1 MFQLTP
7 RKKAFLTGTLLLT
20 FTGLICRILGFFY
33 RIYLSRTIG
42 AEGLGL
48 YQMVHPLF
56 GICFALCAGSLQTA
70 LSQYVAARQSQGKKA
85 LMAALSVSL
94 SLSVLLAWLITSFRT
109 PLARYVLL
117 EPRCAPFLPVIAL
130 SVPFCALHACIN
142 GYYYGMQ
149 KTRVPALSQVAE
161 QGIRMVTVWLI
172 VCVWTEKG
180 RPVTVD
186 LAFYGH
192 LAGEMASALFTL
204 MCLGAFPPRSEKRP
218 APGFQNLPPLS
229 QDPYPSSPETEHSFG
244 TEHSF
249 FQVLSSL
256 LILALP

>member
-1 MFQLTP
+1 MLQLTP

-94 SLSVLLAWLITSFRT
+94 SLS
-109 PLARYVLL
+109 
-117 EPRCAPFLPVIAL
+117 AL
-130 SVPFCALHACIN
+130 SHSPGPVCAFRAP
-142 GYYYGMQ
+142 M
-149 KTRVPALSQVAE
+149 
-161 QGIRMVTVWLI
+161 
-172 VCVWTEKG
+172 
-180 RPVTVD
+180 RPISSC
-186 LAFYGH
+186 Y
-192 LAGEMASALFTL
+192 
-204 MCLGAFPPRSEKRP
+204 RSVRSFLRP
-218 APGFQNLPPLS
+218 SRL
-229 QDPYPSSPETEHSFG
+229 Y
-244 TEHSF
+244 
-249 FQVLSSL
+249 
-256 LILALP
+256 

>member
-1 MFQLTP
+1 
-7 RKKAFLTGTLLLT
+7 
-20 FTGLICRILGFFY
+20 
-33 RIYLSRTIG
+33 
-42 AEGLGL
+42 
-48 YQMVHPLF
+48 MVHPLF

-94 SLSVLLAWLITSFRT
+94 SLSALLAWLITSFRT

-186 LAFYGH
+186 LAFTAIWPVKWPLLSLPLCVWEHFRPG
-192 LAGEMASALFTL
+192 LKNVLLQASRIFPLCHRL
-204 MCLGAFPPRSEKRP
+204 LIRLPPRR
-218 APGFQNLPPLS
+218 NTPLGRNT
-229 QDPYPSSPETEHSFG
+229 P
-244 TEHSF
+244 F
-249 FQVLSSL
+249 FRYCPLF
-256 LILALP
+256 

>member
-85 LMAALSVSL
+85 LMATLSVSL

-192 LAGEMASALFTL
+192 LYPYVSGSISA
-204 MCLGAFPPRSEKRP
+204 P
-218 APGFQNLPPLS
+218 
-229 QDPYPSSPETEHSFG
+229 
-244 TEHSF
+244 
-249 FQVLSSL
+249 V
-256 LILALP
+256 

>member
-1 MFQLTP
+1 MLQLTP

-85 LMAALSVSL
+85 LMATLSVSL

-204 MCLGAFPPRSEKRP
+204 MCLGAFPPRSEKTSCSRLP
-218 APGFQNLPPLS
+218 ESSPLCHRILIRLPPRRNTPLGRNT
-229 QDPYPSSPETEHSFG
+229 P
-244 TEHSF
+244 F
-249 FQVLSSL
+249 FRYCPLF
-256 LILALP
+256 

>member
-1 MFQLTP
+1 MEKMIYLDNAATT
-7 RKKAFLTGTLLLT
+7 KT

-130 SVPFCALHACIN
+130 SVPFRATGLLPLRGA
-142 GYYYGMQ
+142 
-149 KTRVPALSQVAE
+149 AE
-161 QGIRMVTVWLI
+161 LPW
-172 VCVWTEKG
+172 
-180 RPVTVD
+180 
-186 LAFYGH
+186 
-192 LAGEMASALFTL
+192 
-204 MCLGAFPPRSEKRP
+204 
-218 APGFQNLPPLS
+218 NL
-229 QDPYPSSPETEHSFG
+229 
-244 TEHSF
+244 
-249 FQVLSSL
+249 
-256 LILALP
+256 

>member
-1 MFQLTP
+1 MLQLTP

-94 SLSVLLAWLITSFRT
+94 SLAHHFLSRSPGPVCSFR
-109 PLARYVLL
+109 
-117 EPRCAPFLPVIAL
+117 APMRPISSCYRSVRSFL
-130 SVPFCALHACIN
+130 
-142 GYYYGMQ
+142 
-149 KTRVPALSQVAE
+149 
-161 QGIRMVTVWLI
+161 
-172 VCVWTEKG
+172 
-180 RPVTVD
+180 RPSR
-186 LAFYGH
+186 LY
-192 LAGEMASALFTL
+192 
-204 MCLGAFPPRSEKRP
+204 
-218 APGFQNLPPLS
+218 
-229 QDPYPSSPETEHSFG
+229 
-244 TEHSF
+244 
-249 FQVLSSL
+249 
-256 LILALP
+256 

>member
-1 MFQLTP
+1 
-7 RKKAFLTGTLLLT
+7 
-20 FTGLICRILGFFY
+20 
-33 RIYLSRTIG
+33 
-42 AEGLGL
+42 
-48 YQMVHPLF
+48 
-56 GICFALCAGSLQTA
+56 
-70 LSQYVAARQSQGKKA
+70 
-85 LMAALSVSL
+85 
-94 SLSVLLAWLITSFRT
+94 
-109 PLARYVLL
+109 
-117 EPRCAPFLPVIAL
+117 
-130 SVPFCALHACIN
+130 
-142 GYYYGMQ
+142 MQ

-256 LILALP
+256 LILALPLMGNRLVLNILGSAEAIWIPDRLTAFGLSDPQALSLYGVLTSMAMPFIFFPSAITNSMAVLLLPSC